1 MAQIFIKID
10 KQFYF
15 AGETIVGEVYFY
27 LYEPMNANEVLIKF
41 KGWEE
46 AKWIDEQTIMNEQER
61 NNIAE
66 HLIWNKV
73 AASLLRNRI

>member
-15 AGETIVGEVYFY
+15 AGETVVGEVYFY

-46 AKWIDEQTIMNEQER
+46 AKWIDEQVIMN
-61 NNIAE
+61 
-66 HLIWNKV
+66 
-73 AASLLRNRI
+73 